1 MKWQDL
7 RKRDN
12 VEDVRGGGGGRRT
25 SPGAVGG
32 GIGLGALLLAV
43 IGGLI
48 FGVDPSTILNG
59 MQGGSA
65 AAPGGQ
71 VEEAPINDEDA
82 AFVKS
87 ILGDTEDTWNAIF
100 QTQMGSKYP
109 APKLVLF
116 SGQVRSA
123 CGFAQSAMGPFYCPA
138 DQKVY
143 LDMSF
148 FSQIKAASGPN
159 ADFARA
165 YAIAHEVG
173 HHIQN
178 VIGVMDKVNA
188 QKQQSD
194 EVTGNALSV
203 RVELQADCFAG
214 VWGNHT
220 AQKGILDKQDLV
232 AAMNTAAQIGDDYLQ
247 KRAQGHTVPE
257 SWTHG
262 SSEQRVKWFTIGLK
276 TGDVNQCNTFIAD
289 P

>member
-1 MKWQDL
+1 MI
-7 RKRDN
+7 
-12 VEDVRGGGGGRRT
+12 GGG
-25 SPGAVGG
+25 VG
-32 GIGLGALLLAV
+32 IGALLLAL

-48 FGVDPSTILNG
+48 FGVDPSSILSG

-65 AAPGGQ
+65 PAPGGQ
-71 VEEAPINDEDA
+71 VEEAPINDEEA
-82 AFVKS
+82 AFVRS

-100 QTQMGSKYP
+100 QKQMGSAYP

-123 CGFAQSAMGPFYCPA
+123 CGAASASMGPFYCPA

-148 FSQIKAASGPN
+148 FSQIKAAAGPN

-188 QKQQSD
+188 QKQQVD
-194 EVTGNALSV
+194 EVTSNQLSV

-214 VWGNHT
+214 VWGHHT
-220 AQKGILDKQDLV
+220 ARKTELTKQDLTL
-232 AAMNTAAQIGDDYLQ
+232 ALNTAAQIGDDYLQ

-262 SSEQRVKWFTIGLK
+262 SSEQRMKWFTIGLK